1 MSLRE
6 RIEALGGRGADEFT
20 PEDREAFAE
29 FKRALNRG
37 EVRAAE
43 RGADGR
49 WRANAWVKQGILAG
63 FRLGALVEMSAH
75 ETLRFFDKDTY
86 PVRATT
92 PADRVRIVPGGSS
105 VQIGRASCR
114 ERV

>member
-6 RIEALGGRGADEFT
+6 RVEALSGRGAEEFT
-20 PEDREAFAE
+20 PEDRATFAE
-29 FKRALNRG
+29 FKHALNRG

-43 RGADGR
+43 RGPDGR

-63 FRLGALVEMSAH
+63 FQMGALVEMSAH

-92 PADRVRIVPGGSS
+92 VVERVRIVPG
-105 VQIGRASCR
+105 
-114 ERV
+114 